1 MVETQHAASPPYC
14 LENTTEHGLTKAYR
28 EDAACCVSTGLTT
41 KLYISRAAR
50 FVSFL
55 QPWFARVAP
64 GNAECHRVL
73 SCAVRAQKPFGG
85 QQMFQ
90 PVHSL
95 QRALFMLLALALGFC
110 SKVWPEQPVPE
121 DITKG
126 APIFPNVLAPYK
138 AHAVPEPNLTNS
150 VRLNSLIQN
159 GNIMLS
165 LDDAIALAL
174 ENNLDL
180 VIARYNLPIADTD
193 ILRTKSGANV
203 RGVNTGIVQGTP
215 GAGIGGIGGGATGG
229 GAGGTVTA
237 AGGAGTGTGGLVSST
252 LGVGPPID
260 SFDPALS
267 SSLGIQHS
275 DIPQSNTVIS
285 GVPALLQNTGSA
297 NFGYQQGFPTGTLF
311 NVTFNNSRVTTNST
325 RTFLVPQL
333 NSTFL
338 FQLRQHILQGFGLA
352 SNRRFMSI
360 AKNNREI
367 ADEAFRQQV
376 IFTVTQLET
385 LYWELVTAF
394 EDVKAKE
401 RAVASAQQLEAN
413 NRKQVQ
419 AGTIAQIEIVNA
431 QAQVA
436 ASQEALITSQTNLQL
451 QQLLMKNAI
460 TRNEN
465 DPVVASAGV
474 IPTDRMQ
481 LPATEPV
488 LPTQDLINDALT
500 RRPELAQARIDL
512 TNRTISK
519 RSARNAL
526 LPTVDLVGNYGGNGL
541 SGVLNP
547 NFSSNSPV
555 ATSANG
561 GYPDALTATVDHP
574 TYFVGF
580 SVNIPILNRS
590 AQADQIRSELE
601 YRQAEVRL
609 QQVQNTIAIAVRN
622 AQFSVQQ
629 NRAAV
634 DAALKARDYAAQS
647 LQAEQKKLA
656 QGLSITYNVLTQLSN
671 VSTAESNLVNA
682 MSAYEQSKLN
692 LDVVTG
698 RVLETLEISIADAES
713 GNVTHMPH
721 APYAVRGNDVITQPV
736 PEFQPQQTGVTPQP
750 KVD

>member
-1 MVETQHAASPPYC
+1 M
-14 LENTTEHGLTKAYR
+14 
-28 EDAACCVSTGLTT
+28 
-41 KLYISRAAR
+41 
-50 FVSFL
+50 L
-55 QPWFARVAP
+55 QP
-64 GNAECHRVL
+64 
-73 SCAVRAQKPFGG
+73 VRF
-85 QQMFQ
+85 F
-90 PVHSL
+90 
-95 QRALFMLLALALGFC
+95 QRALQITLATALAF
-110 SKVWPEQPVPE
+110 SFSAWAEEPVHE

-126 APIFPNVLAPYK
+126 APIFPSVLAPYK
-138 AHAVPEPNLTNS
+138 AHGVPEPNLANS

-165 LDDAIALAL
+165 LDDAIALTL

-215 GAGIGGIGGGATGG
+215 GAGIGGLGGGATGG

-237 AGGAGTGTGGLVSST
+237 AGGAGTGTAGIVSST

-260 SFDPALS
+260 SFDPALT

-275 DIPQSNTVIS
+275 DLPQSNTVTS
-285 GVPALLQNTGSA
+285 GVPALLQNSGTA
-297 NFGYQQGFPTGTLF
+297 NFGYQQGFATGTLF
-311 NVTFNNSRVTTNST
+311 AVTFNNSRVTTNST

-333 NSTFL
+333 NSNFL
-338 FQLRQHILQGFGLA
+338 FQLRQHVLQGFGLA
-352 SNRRFMSI
+352 SNRRFMTI

-376 IFTVTQLET
+376 IFTVTQIET

-465 DPVVASAGV
+465 DPVVAVAGV

-481 LPATEPV
+481 LPDTEPV

-519 RSARNAL
+519 HSARNAL
-526 LPTVDLVGNYGGNGL
+526 LPTVDFVANYGGNGL
-541 SGVLNP
+541 AGVLNP
-547 NFSSNSPV
+547 NFSSTSPTG
-555 ATSANG
+555 APANG

-580 SVNIPILNRS
+580 NLDIPIRNRS
-590 AQADQIRSELE
+590 AQADQVRSELE

-634 DAALKARDYAAQS
+634 DAAVKARDYATQS
-647 LQAEQKKLA
+647 LEAEQKKLT
-656 QGLSITYNVLTQLSN
+656 QGLSTTYNVLTQISN

-682 MSAYEQSKLN
+682 MSAYEQSKVN

-698 RVLETLEISIADAES
+698 RLLETHAISIGDAES
-713 GNVTHMPH
+713 GNVSHMPH
-721 APYAVRGNDVITQPV
+721 APYAIRGTDVITQPV

-750 KVD
+750 KGND